1 MKHFIIAFLLLLVS
15 CNYETTVN
23 EYAKY
28 SEYLNTAKS
37 EMSYN
42 ERKVNIIVTND
53 AKGVVFET
61 DSLVLYYQ
69 DTDTCKTFTT
79 QKYYIDSVVLNGRIF
94 TPYYTIYSGDIH
106 IPVRQGIPDSVNY
119 IDIELYDG
127 CPWYSDSGY
136 KVLRSIQFGDPIVED
151 WIYDN

>member
-15 CNYETTVN
+15 CNYETTVY
-23 EYAKY
+23 EY
-28 SEYLNTAKS
+28 STPTKS
-37 EMSYN
+37 EVSYN
-42 ERKVNIIVTND
+42 DRKVNVIVTND

-61 DSLVLYYQ
+61 ESLVLHYQ
-69 DTDTCKTFTT
+69 DIDTCKTFIT
-79 QKYYIDSVVLNGRIF
+79 QDYYVDSVVLNGRIF
-94 TPYYTIYSGDIH
+94 TQYYTIYSGDIH

-119 IDIELYDG
+119 INVELYDG

-136 KVLRSIQFGDPIVED
+136 KVLKSIQFGDPNVED